1 MRHDG
6 TQPVRNDI
14 LERIVA
20 HVRAQIDSRRKE
32 HPVESLEDSPL
43 YHRERRGF
51 LESLSRPGRHII
63 AEVKRASP
71 SQGMIRQDFDPV
83 GIASRYEATGAT
95 ALSVVTEERFFNG
108 ALHYL
113 SDIAAAVSL
122 PLLRKD
128 FVLDPYHLAEARGFG
143 ADAVLL
149 IAAILDAG
157 KLEALHAEARS
168 LSLDVLVE
176 VHSERELETALA
188 IDASMIGVNNRNL
201 HTFEVDLGVAET
213 LLPRIPAQVLAVC
226 ESGIKDVEHVER
238 LEASGGRVFLV
249 GETLMRS
256 SDPGAKLAELLGAA
270 AAAERDGQG

>member
-1 MRHDG
+1 MRHDAE
-6 TQPVRNDI
+6 RNDF

-20 HVRAQIDSRRKE
+20 HVRAHTDSRRKQYPAE
-32 HPVESLEDSPL
+32 LLKDRPL

-51 LESLSRPGRHII
+51 RELLSRPGRHVI

-71 SQGMIRQDFDPV
+71 SQGVIREDFDPV
-83 GIASRYEATGAT
+83 GIASLYEANGAT

-108 ALHYL
+108 SLDYL
-113 SDIAAAVSL
+113 TDISAAVSL

-128 FVLDPYHLAEARGFG
+128 FILAPYQLVEARSFG

-149 IAAILDAG
+149 IVAMLARG
-157 KLEALHAEARS
+157 ELEMLHAEARS

-176 VHSERELETALA
+176 VHSEDELETALG
-188 IDASMIGVNNRNL
+188 IGASMIGINNRNL
-201 HTFEVDLGVAET
+201 HTFQVDLGVAEAF
-213 LLPRIPAQVLAVC
+213 LRRIPAQVLAVC
-226 ESGIKDVEHVER
+226 ESGIKDIGHVER

-256 SDPGAKLAELLGAA
+256 ADPGAKLAELLRVD

>member
-1 MRHDG
+1 MRHDAE
-6 TQPVRNDI
+6 RNDF

-20 HVRAQIDSRRKE
+20 HVRVHTDSRRKQ
-32 HPVESLEDSPL
+32 HPAELLKDRPL

-51 LESLSRPGRHII
+51 RELLSRPGRHVI

-71 SQGMIRQDFDPV
+71 SQGIIREDFDPV
-83 GIASRYEATGAT
+83 GIASLYQANGAT

-108 ALHYL
+108 SLDYL
-113 SDIAAAVSL
+113 TDISAAVSL

-128 FVLDPYHLAEARGFG
+128 FILAPYQLVEARSFG

-149 IAAILDAG
+149 IVAMLARG
-157 KLEALHAEARS
+157 ELEMLHAEARS

-176 VHSERELETALA
+176 VHSEDELETALG
-188 IDASMIGVNNRNL
+188 IGASMIGINNRNL
-201 HTFEVDLGVAET
+201 HTFQVDLGVAEA

-226 ESGIKDVEHVER
+226 ESGIKDVGHVER

-256 SDPGAKLAELLGAA
+256 ADPGAKLAELLRVD

>member
-1 MRHDG
+1 MRHDAE
-6 TQPVRNDI
+6 RNDF

-20 HVRAQIDSRRKE
+20 HVRAHTDSRRKQ
-32 HPVESLEDSPL
+32 HPAELLKDRPL

-51 LESLSRPGRHII
+51 RELLSRPGRHVI

-71 SQGMIRQDFDPV
+71 SQGVIREDFDPV
-83 GIASRYEATGAT
+83 GIASLYEANGAT

-108 ALHYL
+108 SLDYL
-113 SDIAAAVSL
+113 TDISAAVSL

-128 FVLDPYHLAEARGFG
+128 FILAPYQLVEARSFG

-149 IAAILDAG
+149 IVAMLDRG
-157 KLEALHAEARS
+157 ELETLHAEARS

-176 VHSERELETALA
+176 VHSGEELDTALG
-188 IDASMIGVNNRNL
+188 IGASMIGINNRNL
-201 HTFEVDLGVAET
+201 HTFQVDLGVAEA
-213 LLPRIPAQVLAVC
+213 LLRRIPAQVLAVC
-226 ESGIKDVEHVER
+226 ESGIKDVGHVER

-256 SDPGAKLAELLGAA
+256 ADPGAKLAELLRVD